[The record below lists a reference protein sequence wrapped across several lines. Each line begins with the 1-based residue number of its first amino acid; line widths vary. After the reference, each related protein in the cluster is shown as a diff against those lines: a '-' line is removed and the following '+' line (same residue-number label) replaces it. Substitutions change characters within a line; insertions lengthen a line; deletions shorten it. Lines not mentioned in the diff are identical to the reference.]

1 MACLLPTIT
10 LLPLVE
16 EAEVVADV
24 HAVEKGELPTA
35 LQSPTTTII
44 APLMDFKLVIIIPV
58 QRVKTKARATK
69 TTQQQQTLWVA
80 APKEKN
86 DS

>member
-1 MACLLPTIT
+1 MT
-10 LLPLVE
+10 LLPLAA

-24 HAVEKGELPTA
+24 HAVENGELPTA
-35 LQSPTTTII
+35 LPSPLPSPTTTII
-44 APLMDFKLVIIIPV
+44 APLMDFKLVIITPA
-58 QRVKTKARATK
+58 QRAKTKALVTK
-69 TTQQQQTLWVA
+69 TTQQQQTLWEA